1 MAEKVRFIDCQGHAF
16 SPALSERRIAQA
28 GESFGLGVIRRILC
42 FALYLLGLERSAIGR
57 SLGIPS
63 DTAKSIIKAILRD
76 GLAAFEDRRRSTAR
90 FRPPAPLEAPPIR
103 LREAEEQIVVDFGFP
118 DRQLKLSRQDPLQV
132 KTVLLSMLNSGLLS
146 KGQVAQAIRLTL
158 SHTAAL
164 GRRLREQG
172 ALSLVDRRQ
181 GQQQDFV
188 VSPSVKAELIQQ
200 FAVEVISS
208 GRTSSRAISEK
219 LKERCGLAIPDRTV
233 RHHLSRIGLRKIKRT
248 LPQLLAAL
256 KKNSKNC
263 SAS

>member
-1 MAEKVRFIDCQGHAF
+1 MAEKMQLIDCQELAF

-28 GESFGLGVIRRILC
+28 AQSFGLGVIRRILC
-42 FALYLLGLERSAIGR
+42 FALYLLGVERSAIGQ
-57 SLGIPS
+57 SLQIPS
-63 DTAKSIIKAILRD
+63 DTAKSIIKAVLRD
-76 GLAAFEDRRRSTAR
+76 GLAAFEDRRRSTR

-103 LREAEEQIVVDFGFP
+103 LREAEEQIVVDLGFA
-118 DRQLKLSRQDPLQV
+118 DRQLNLSRQDPLQV

-146 KGQVAQAIRLTL
+146 KGQAAQAIRLTL
-158 SHTAAL
+158 SHTTAL

-219 LKERCGLAIPDRTV
+219 LKERCSLDIPDRTV
-233 RHHLSRIGLRKIKRT
+233 RHHLSRMGLSKIKRS
-248 LPQLLAAL
+248 LPQLLAAV
-256 KKNSKNC
+256 KKTSKNC
-263 SAS
+263 CAP

>member
-1 MAEKVRFIDCQGHAF
+1 MAEKVRLIDCQGLAF
-16 SPALSERRIAQA
+16 SPALSERRIARA
-28 GESFGLGVIRRILC
+28 AESFGFGVIRRILC

-76 GLAAFEDRRRSTAR
+76 GLAALEDRRRSTR
-90 FRPPAPLEAPPIR
+90 FRPPAPLEAPPIH

-172 ALSLVDRRQ
+172 ALSLVDQRQ

-188 VSPSVKAELIQQ
+188 VSPSVKAELIQRNSRSA
-200 FAVEVISS
+200 AVS
-208 GRTSSRAISEK
+208 T
-219 LKERCGLAIPDRTV
+219 
-233 RHHLSRIGLRKIKRT
+233 SRIAPYGIIS
-248 LPQLLAAL
+248 PAWA
-256 KKNSKNC
+256 
-263 SAS
+263 

>member
-1 MAEKVRFIDCQGHAF
+1 MAEKVRLIDCQGLAF
-16 SPALSERRIAQA
+16 SPALSERRIARA
-28 GESFGLGVIRRILC
+28 AESFGFGVIRRILC

-76 GLAAFEDRRRSTAR
+76 GLAALEDRRRSTR
-90 FRPPAPLEAPPIR
+90 FRPPAPLEAPPIH

-132 KTVLLSMLNSGLLS
+132 KTVLLSMLNSGL
-146 KGQVAQAIRLTL
+146 
-158 SHTAAL
+158 
-164 GRRLREQG
+164 
-172 ALSLVDRRQ
+172 SLVDQRQ

-200 FAVEVISS
+200 FAVEAIRS

-219 LKERCGLAIPDRTV
+219 LKERCSLDIPDRTV
-233 RHHLSRIGLRKIKRT
+233 RHHLSRMGLRRIKHS
-248 LPQLLAAL
+248 LPQLLAAV
-256 KKNSKNC
+256 KKTSKNC